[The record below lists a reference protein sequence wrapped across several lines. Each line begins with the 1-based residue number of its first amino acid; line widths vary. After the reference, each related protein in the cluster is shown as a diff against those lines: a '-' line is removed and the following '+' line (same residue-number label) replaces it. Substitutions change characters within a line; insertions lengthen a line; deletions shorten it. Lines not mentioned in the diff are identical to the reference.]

1 MFFYYIHTASYHHIP
16 GSAIMYNADSK
27 ENTEGEENV
36 QRTYNILLCGIL
48 AVVTSAVRGTTSS
61 PVVHVRCSS
70 YLNIHLLV

>member
-36 QRTYNILLCGIL
+36 QRTYNILLCGIIL
-48 AVVTSAVRGTTSS
+48 YQQATSMLD
-61 PVVHVRCSS
+61 VVHNVHDIQCT
-70 YLNIHLLV
+70 